1 MIINLRPVQM
11 DETLVVSKLGDI
23 LTINGEQYDF
33 SALPNGATIEEGSI
47 PCPWIVRDVDRIDG
61 QIVLTLLMPFRGLPP
76 RHVRFPA
83 PIIDP
88 PDGEIV
94 LPTSE
99 AFNVDA

>member
-11 DETLVVSKLGDI
+11 DETLSVSKDGDV

-33 SALPNGATIEEGSI
+33 STLPEGATINEGSI
-47 PCPWIVRDVDRIDG
+47 PSQWIVSDVDRIDG
-61 QIVLTLLMPFRGLPP
+61 KVVLTLLMPFSGLPP
-76 RHVRFPA
+76 RHVTFPS

-88 PDGEIV
+88 PDGEII

>member
-1 MIINLRPVQM
+1 MIINLRPIQM
-11 DETLVVSKLGDI
+11 DETLVVSKSGDV

-33 SALPNGATIEEGSI
+33 SSVPEGATIEAGAI
-47 PCPWIVRDVDRIDG
+47 PCQWIVSDVDRVEG
-61 QIVLTLLMPFRGLPP
+61 SIVLTLLMPFQGLPP
-76 RHVRFPA
+76 RHVAFPA